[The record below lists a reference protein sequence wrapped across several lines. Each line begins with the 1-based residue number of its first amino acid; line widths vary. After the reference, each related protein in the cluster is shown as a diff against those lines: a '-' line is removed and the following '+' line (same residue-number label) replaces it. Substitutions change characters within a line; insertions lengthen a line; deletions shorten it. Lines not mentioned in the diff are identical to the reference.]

1 MVKFLP
7 LSFVISVESISIQ
20 YFLVTDRRKENV
32 MSVISSFLND
42 ESGAIPMDWIV
53 IAASIAGI
61 SIAVF
66 VTVFGAV

>member
-1 MVKFLP
+1 
-7 LSFVISVESISIQ
+7 
-20 YFLVTDRRKENV
+20 
-32 MSVISSFLND
+32 MSVISNFVND

-66 VTVFGAV
+66 VTVFGGV